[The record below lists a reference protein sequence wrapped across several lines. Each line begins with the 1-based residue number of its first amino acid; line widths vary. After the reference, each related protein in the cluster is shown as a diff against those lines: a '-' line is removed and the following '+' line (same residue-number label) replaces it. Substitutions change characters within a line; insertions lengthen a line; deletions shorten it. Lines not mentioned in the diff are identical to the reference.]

1 MKKYTLIINT
11 GHNQEVEIAVMEGDK
26 TAARKKFAAEYKQ
39 AEMLLPAIDKMLKKN
54 KIVLGNIEKIRV
66 VNKGGSFTALR
77 IGVITANALGYALGI
92 PVEGTAA
99 AAGRKKIKF
108 DIVEPMYE
116 KEPNITV
123 SKK

>member
-1 MKKYTLIINT
+1 
-11 GHNQEVEIAVMEGDK
+11 
-26 TAARKKFAAEYKQ
+26 
-39 AEMLLPAIDKMLKKN
+39 MLKKAGVEL
-54 KIVLGNIEKIRV
+54 KQLEKIRV

-92 PVEGTAA
+92 PVEGTAGA
-99 AAGRKKIKF
+99 ARRDKAGF
-108 DIVEPMYE
+108 DVVEPVYE